1 MLIRIF
7 FHLVAFTIFLIQ
19 AQQSLIKYFN
29 YPTVIQQTWVNVD
42 NIEKPYAQ
50 VCFPFFF
57 YYSKALEYGYQHRTA
72 FLAGELSNS
81 SKPTWMGVN
90 GNNTFHEIQQQ
101 IYAGDFSQV
110 EINQNSKKRYVLNKG
125 FCLEVKNLTEHLKI
139 TTTDQRLRVYLIH
152 NSTDIK
158 VFSNNNPLEFGLISN
173 TSSDLKTYELNY
185 EIYDNTIHEGTTCF
199 DYRKQKETYGDCN
212 LIAVKKYLYSAY
224 GCYPPWIVDEPDDKI
239 CDIGLESKDID
250 SNLFKEVWKDI
261 RKLLD
266 KRKTNSMKNCL
277 PPCYHVKCLLEK
289 KLEDSLSWKTAY
301 LNIFDEA
308 KTVPIFKTVHSF
320 DVFMLS
326 VELGSALG
334 LWLGNI
340 AFFQP

>member
-1 MLIRIF
+1 M
-7 FHLVAFTIFLIQ
+7 
-19 AQQSLIKYFN
+19 
-29 YPTVIQQTWVNVD
+29 
-42 NIEKPYAQ
+42 
-50 VCFPFFF
+50 
-57 YYSKALEYGYQHRTA
+57 
-72 FLAGELSNS
+72 
-81 SKPTWMGVN
+81 
-90 GNNTFHEIQQQ
+90 
-101 IYAGDFSQV
+101 
-110 EINQNSKKRYVLNKG
+110 
-125 FCLEVKNLTEHLKI
+125 
-139 TTTDQRLRVYLIH
+139 
-152 NSTDIK
+152 
-158 VFSNNNPLEFGLISN
+158 FSNNNPLEFGLISN

-224 GCYPPWIVDEPDDKI
+224 GCYPPWIGDEPDDKV

-308 KTVPIFKTVHSF
+308 KTVPIFKKVHSF

-334 LWLGNI
+334 LWLGN
-340 AFFQP
+340 FFQP